1 MGARPAG
8 GYEEPSGG
16 TSSGEPAFSSHLS
29 RRDPKNG
36 VAKFSFHLK
45 RGTFAPDLADDGLA
59 NATAN
64 NVYLPTRVKVRLGS
78 TTLEETFPLVWNVAA
93 GGVGVAK

>member
-1 MGARPAG
+1 MRAWFGLDSAG
-8 GYEEPSGG
+8 RD
-16 TSSGEPAFSSHLS
+16 SSGTETAQIG
-29 RRDPKNG
+29 RPKNG